1 MFLNFVLYETDKF
14 TLMNRR
20 GGFQRGRQ
28 GKRVQRKIQNNNNNE
43 PQKRKAR
50 QNFISNDSDR
60 V

>member
-1 MFLNFVLYETDKF
+1 
-14 TLMNRR
+14 MNRR

-50 QNFISNDSDR
+50 QNFTSNESDR